1 MYAARLQFADL
12 YAFKTVSLS
21 VNCLIPAG
29 IMVASVLFH
38 FFFFFVPVFFL
49 NKHNWKNTILCVC
62 SFVSQCVCIGR
73 KKIPFP
79 TDVTR
84 SLFTWV
90 EILGH
95 RCSLLLRNPPS
106 SGNVTKLFKILGKYV
121 PAVRRWTERWMERKR
136 KRKAANKSLPSVF

>member
-29 IMVASVLFH
+29 IMVALVLFH
-38 FFFFFVPVFFL
+38 FFFWFLFFL
-49 NKHNWKNTILCVC
+49 NKHNCKNTILCVC
-62 SFVSQCVCIGR
+62 SFVSLCVCIGR
-73 KKIPFP
+73 KIPFP
-79 TDVTR
+79 AKLTR

-95 RCSLLLRNPPS
+95 RCSLSLWSPPS
-106 SGNVTKLFKILGKYV
+106 SGNVTKLFKILGK
-121 PAVRRWTERWMERKR
+121 
-136 KRKAANKSLPSVF
+136 